1 MLLVP
6 SKGVMFLAIP
16 KTGSMSVTS
25 SLWGSFKGVTSFS
38 WEEHSLMFDFNG
50 GHSTLAEIKQ
60 EASKTGVDISE
71 YCKIFTI
78 VRNPFDRLVSY
89 AAWRYPEEFAENS
102 KNTLYKALWEDNV
115 YTRPQSD
122 YYAVGIKF
130 LRFESLFVEYST
142 LAKEWGLEVAPL
154 IPENESSREK
164 DYRDYYDDT
173 LRSIVEQ
180 KYAKDLELFNYT
192 F

>member
-1 MLLVP
+1 MILVP
-6 SKGVMFLAIP
+6 DRNVMYIVIP
-16 KTGSMSVTS
+16 KTGSTSVTES
-25 SLWGSFKGVTSFS
+25 MWGHFKGVTAFTP
-38 WEEHSLMFDFNG
+38 EENHIMSELHD
-50 GHSTLAEIKQ
+50 GHGTLEEIENVAKSIGLDL
-60 EASKTGVDISE
+60 SKYVNKFAT
-71 YCKIFTI
+71 
-78 VRNPFDRLVSY
+78 VRNPYNRVVSY

-102 KNTLYKALWEDNV
+102 KNTLYKVLWEDGA

-122 YYAVGIKF
+122 YYAEGIKF
-130 LRFESLFVEYST
+130 LKFESLFVEYFT
-142 LAKEWGLEVAPL
+142 LAKEWGIDASPL
-154 IPENESSREK
+154 IPEDRMQ